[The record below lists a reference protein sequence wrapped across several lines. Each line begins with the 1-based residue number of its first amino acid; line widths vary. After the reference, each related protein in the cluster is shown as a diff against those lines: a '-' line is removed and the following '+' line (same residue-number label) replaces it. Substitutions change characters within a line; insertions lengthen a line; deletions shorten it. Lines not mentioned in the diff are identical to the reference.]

1 MDRLD
6 RQILQALQLEGRA
19 PFSRLAAVLGVSEQ
33 TIARRY
39 RRLHTQGVVRVL
51 GLIDPARQNQA
62 RWFVRAQC
70 RPDAAAHLAEVL
82 AARDDVSWVSL
93 TAGGSEVTCATHTRR
108 PEQPEE
114 LLLKRL
120 PRTSQI
126 LSFTAHLLLHRFAG
140 DGPDWNAYGDALTTE
155 QTHHLRTQAVPG
167 SSGGMVA
174 GTAAEFT
181 TEDEPLLDALTRDG
195 RASHRTLATVTGW
208 PESRVA
214 RRIDQLHATGTLYT
228 DVEIAYELFGF
239 TTTAYLWLTIAPAHV
254 AQVGTA
260 LAAHTETTFVA
271 AITGSANLLVS
282 VLCLDAEQL
291 YTYVTT
297 QIGAIDAV
305 RQVEISP
312 VLRRLKQA
320 GTLMAGPR
328 LQDPT
333 APTRQRHGQSR

>member
-108 PEQPEE
+108 PEHREE

-195 RASHRTLATVTGW
+195 RARHRTLATVTGW

-214 RRIDQLHATGTLYT
+214 RRAGLGPDACRDRAGHR
-228 DVEIAYELFGF
+228 
-239 TTTAYLWLTIAPAHV
+239 HR
-254 AQVGTA
+254 
-260 LAAHTETTFVA
+260 AAA
-271 AITGSANLLVS
+271 RGDLRP
-282 VLCLDAEQL
+282 
-291 YTYVTT
+291 
-297 QIGAIDAV
+297 AV
-305 RQVEISP
+305 RLP
-312 VLRRLKQA
+312 GTRARRLARA
-320 GTLMAGPR
+320 GLRQPQGRPPRPAATDQRHHRRSDHQPTGRGPVP
-328 LQDPT
+328 LPT
-333 APTRQRHGQSR
+333 HPRQRPQAATHRPAKPQRRAGHYRTRSPGSGS